1 MRCFDATRRVNGGRN
16 TGVEAGQGIDGEHRL
31 ELGYRERRHA
41 QAAPRCSKMEHV
53 GTLNLR
59 TAGLSYER
67 IDWYRC
73 GTTEIEFREPV
84 EVLASH

>member
-1 MRCFDATRRVNGGRN
+1 
-16 TGVEAGQGIDGEHRL
+16 
-31 ELGYRERRHA
+31 
-41 QAAPRCSKMEHV
+41 MEHV

-59 TAGLSYER
+59 TAGLRYER
-67 IDWYRC
+67 IYWYRC